1 MATVSVRSRRSSG
14 PGTGQWLALGAAAI
28 LILSLTFALGVL
40 IGRQWARQMP
50 PGAAADPA
58 KKTASAARRNG
69 LAEAGMERPPE
80 LGEKLTFYQTL
91 TAPLHPG
98 SAAGK
103 GGPAQ
108 RPEAAPRPPAEA
120 VSAPAPAPP
129 VDEAPPGVVERAPEP
144 VSPPAPPPA
153 PERAQEKAKPE
164 VPEQWTVQAGA
175 FKARAQAER
184 LQKQLASAG
193 FTAYVT
199 EKGGE
204 GPAQFRVRVGS
215 FKTREEAARVA
226 ERVKA
231 ERSLAAFVTTK

>member
-1 MATVSVRSRRSSG
+1 MATASVRSRRSSG

-28 LILSLTFALGVL
+28 LILGLTFALGVL

-58 KKTASAARRNG
+58 KKTASAARRSG
-69 LAEAGMERPPE
+69 LAEAGAERPPE

-91 TAPLHPG
+91 TAPLRPG

-103 GGPAQ
+103 GEPAQ
-108 RPEAAPRPPAEA
+108 RPEAPPRPPAA
-120 VSAPAPAPP
+120 TASAPAPAPP
-129 VDEAPPGVVERAPEP
+129 VDEAPPKVAERAPEP
-144 VSPPAPPPA
+144 VSPPALPSS
-153 PERAQEKAKPE
+153 PERSHEKAKPE
-164 VPEQWTVQAGA
+164 APDQWTVQAGA

-193 FTAYVT
+193 FNAYIT

-204 GPAQFRVRVGS
+204 GQAQFRVRVGS

-231 ERSLAAFVTTK
+231 ERPLAAFVTTK